1 MDFEQRLQKAI
12 ERGQLRGEVQS
23 REAAA
28 KAMSQDELRRLHSHY
43 RLQLSEHIETC
54 LKKLANFLPGFQL
67 EMIYGEKGWGA
78 AVNRD
83 ALRMEKGQRDRDFSR
98 LEITVRPIVSMMILE
113 VVAKG
118 TVRNRE
124 IMSRNSFEQVSDVD
138 VDKFVDQIDRW
149 ILEFAEA
156 YSAEK

>member
-12 ERGQLRGEVQS
+12 ERGQQRGEAQS

-28 KAMSQDELRRLHSHY
+28 KALTHDEQRRMHSQY
-43 RLQLSEHIETC
+43 RLQLSEHIDVC
-54 LKKLANFLPGFQL
+54 FKKLANFLPGFQL
-67 EMIYGEKGWGA
+67 ETIFGERGWGA

-83 ALRMEKGQRDRDFSR
+83 ALRLERGQRERDFSR
-98 LEITVRPIVSMMILE
+98 LEISVRPIGTMMILE
-113 VVAKG
+113 IVSKG

-124 IMSRNSFEQVSDVD
+124 VLVRNYFEPVTEVEIT
-138 VDKFVDQIDRW
+138 KFVEQIDRW

-156 YSAEK
+156 YAADG